1 MLNDKNPVV
10 RAIDVGYGNTKYSSL
25 VSASD
30 IQCGVF
36 PSLAPQA
43 STGPDLASG
52 LMQKR
57 NTVVVD
63 VEGVKYEVGE
73 DARLAQDATHGRVLD
88 PDYSMTAAHMALMK
102 GALYYMGQPR
112 IDLLVLGLPV
122 NTFKKYEKLL
132 AARVIG
138 KHTVPARS
146 KDGEMKDGLVEIANC
161 RVIPQ
166 PIGAFF
172 DYSLRAG
179 TYERMRSQT
188 NLLIDIGYYTLDWI
202 VAEGVKMNN
211 SRSDA
216 LPGGMSAVL
225 RAMADAIG
233 SELGEQITDLS
244 LLEDAIRTGANP
256 YFYGKEFDITEYKK
270 LGKAKAEQFV
280 SVLVNKV
287 GSSMDIS
294 NIILAGGG
302 ASFFHDVLSDKFPR
316 HEIITTRDPVFA
328 NVRGFQRAGQQY
340 IEQIIK
346 RG

>member
-1 MLNDKNPVV
+1 MHNDKNAVV

-25 VSASD
+25 IASSE

-43 STGPDLASG
+43 SSGPDLSSG

-63 VEGVKYEVGE
+63 VGGVKYEVGK

-88 PDYSMTAAHMALMK
+88 PDFSMTDAHMALIK

-122 NTFKKYEKLL
+122 NAITKYEKKL

-138 KHTVPARS
+138 KHTIPARD
-146 KDGEMKDGLVEIANC
+146 KDGEKRESLVEICNC
-161 RVIPQ
+161 RVIAQ

-179 TYERMRSQT
+179 VYERMRSQT

-202 VAEGVKMNN
+202 VAEGVKTITA
-211 SRSDA
+211 RSDA
-216 LPGGMSAVL
+216 HNGGMSAVL
-225 RAMADAIG
+225 RTMADAIG
-233 SELGEQITDLS
+233 AELGEQITDLS
-244 LLEDAIRTGANP
+244 LLEDAIRTGSNP
-256 YFYGKEFDITEYKK
+256 YFYGKEFDITEHKK

-302 ASFFHDVLSDKFPR
+302 AEFFRDVLADKFPR

-328 NVRGFQRAGQQY
+328 NVRGFQRAGQQF
-340 IEQIIK
+340 IEQLIK

>member
-1 MLNDKNPVV
+1 MSNDNSPVV

-25 VSASD
+25 IGSND

-43 STGPDLASG
+43 SGGPDLASG

-63 VEGVKYEVGE
+63 VAGVKYEVGK
-73 DARLAQDATHGRVLD
+73 DSRLAQDASHGRILD
-88 PDYSMTAAHMALMK
+88 PDYSMTDAHMALIK

-122 NTFKKYEKLL
+122 NTFEKYNQKL

-138 KHTVPARS
+138 KHKIPARG
-146 KDGEMKDGLVEIANC
+146 KDGEMQESEVEITNC

-166 PIGAFF
+166 PVGAFF
-172 DYSLRAG
+172 DHSLRSG

-202 VAEGVKMNN
+202 VADGVKMINA
-211 SRSDA
+211 RSGA
-216 LPGGMSAVL
+216 HNGGMSAIL
-225 RAMADAIG
+225 RTMADAIG
-233 SELGEQITDLS
+233 SEIGEQISDLS
-244 LLEDAIRTGANP
+244 LLEDAIRTGSNP
-256 YFYGKEFDITEYKK
+256 YFYGKEFDITEHKK

-280 SVLVNKV
+280 SVLLNKV
-287 GSSMDIS
+287 GTSMDIS

-302 ASFFHDVLSDKFPR
+302 ADFFHDVLSDKFPK

-328 NVRGFQRAGQQY
+328 NVRGFQRAGQQFAS
-340 IEQIIK
+340 QIK
-346 RG
+346 RA